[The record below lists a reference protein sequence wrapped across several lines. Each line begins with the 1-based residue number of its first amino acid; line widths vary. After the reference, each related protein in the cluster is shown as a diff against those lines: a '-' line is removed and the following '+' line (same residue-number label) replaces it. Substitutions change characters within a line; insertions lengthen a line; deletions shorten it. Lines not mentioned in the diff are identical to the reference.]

1 MEGGGKDEKRQ
12 QSPELRSLVVAEASR
27 AGIWAAMERYGIPY
41 GTVRMWQVQEEQH
54 QASNVGDTDAADTD
68 GDEQFPTWRVH
79 TPEERSAALK
89 DLESMDAASAA
100 EKHGVT
106 VQTIRAWRREATE
119 VASLPDETSDSDD
132 DDGADIADGDG
143 VRVEPVDPE
152 TWAEISRPKGAN
164 GKRYTPS
171 QRADAVAD
179 ATVMGVAA
187 AARKA
192 GVSRHTLYR
201 WIRRARQA
209 AGEDPPPRRWEQS
222 EVEKQR
228 DLEILH
234 EWHKQPGLGPMQI
247 RSQLRRRGVR
257 TSVHTVRRVMEDNGY
272 RPPKVESHA
281 HHERYEAVRPNQLW
295 HLDFVHR
302 HIHIAGTF
310 TLILLDDHSR
320 YVTGFEVGDAE
331 RANTV
336 LETFEAAVTRH
347 GRPEAVMSDRGSAFR
362 SWRGIGRF
370 TRLLEEMGVDQIVVE
385 HKEVNGK
392 VEVFNA
398 NLAKE
403 LFDTKRFDD
412 VGRMRAALAEHLHWY
427 NHRRTHQALGGLL
440 VPADRYYGRV
450 DEVMRRLESDH
461 SVEADPHDPCLD
473 ARILTL
479 LQVVSRGG
487 EPEVWLLGKRLL

>member
-1 MEGGGKDEKRQ
+1 MEGGSKDEKGQHPPDLQR
-12 QSPELRSLVVAEASR
+12 LVVAEAAG
-27 AGIWAAMERYGIPY
+27 AGIRAAMERYGVPY
-41 GTVRMWQVQEEQH
+41 GTVRMWQVQEEKRPE
-54 QASNVGDTDAADTD
+54 GDGADVD
-68 GDEQFPTWRVH
+68 GADQSRTWRVH
-79 TPEERSAALK
+79 SPEERSAALE
-89 DLESMDAASAA
+89 DLESMDIAAAA
-100 EKHGVT
+100 EKHGIT
-106 VQTIRAWRREATE
+106 VQTLRAWRRDSAELA
-119 VASLPDETSDSDD
+119 DSDD
-132 DDGADIADGDG
+132 DDSSAPRDSAADNG
-143 VRVEPVDPE
+143 VRIEPVDPE
-152 TWAEISRPKGAN
+152 TWAEISRPKGTT

-179 ATVMGVAA
+179 ASVTGVAA

-192 GVSRHTLYR
+192 GVSRHTLYL

-209 AGEDPPPRRWEQS
+209 GGDAPPPRRWEQT
-222 EVEKQR
+222 ETQQQR

-281 HHERYEAVRPNQLW
+281 HHERYEAMRPNQLW

-320 YVTGFEVGDAE
+320 YVTGSEVGDAE
-331 RANTV
+331 RADTV

-347 GRPEAVMSDRGSAFR
+347 GRPEAVMTDRGSAFWA
-362 SWRGIGRF
+362 WRGIGRF
-370 TRLLEEMGVDQIVVE
+370 TRLLEEMGVDQIVAE
-385 HKEVNGK
+385 HKELNGK

-403 LFDTKRFDD
+403 LFNTERFDD

-427 NHRRTHQALGGLL
+427 NHQRTHQALGGLL

-450 DEVMRRLESDH
+450 DEVMRRLESGEP
-461 SVEADPHDPCLD
+461 VETDPHDPCLD
-473 ARILTL
+473 ARLLTL

>member
-1 MEGGGKDEKRQ
+1 MEGGSKDERGQ
-12 QSPELRSLVVAEASR
+12 HPPELRSLVVAEATR

-41 GTVRMWQVQEEQH
+41 GTVRMWQVQDEQS
-54 QASNVGDTDAADTD
+54 Q
-68 GDEQFPTWRVH
+68 GDEGNGTDVEDADQACTWRVH
-79 TPEERSAALK
+79 SPEEKAAALT
-89 DLESMDAASAA
+89 DLDAMDPESAA

-106 VQTIRAWRREATE
+106 VQTIRAWRREAKEAT
-119 VASLPDETSDSDD
+119 ASPEETSDSDD
-132 DDGADIADGDG
+132 AEDAGTEEVDG

-152 TWAEISRPKGAN
+152 TWAEVSRPRGAH

-179 ATVMGVAA
+179 ASVIGVAA

-192 GVSRHTLYR
+192 GVSRHTLYQ

-209 AGEDPPPRRWEQS
+209 AGEVPPPRRWEQS

-320 YVTGFEVGDAE
+320 YVTGSEVGDAE
-331 RANTV
+331 RADTV

-347 GRPEAVMSDRGSAFR
+347 GRPEAVMTDRGSAFWA
-362 SWRGIGRF
+362 WRGIGRF
-370 TRLLEEMGVDQIVVE
+370 TRLLEEMGVDQIVAE
-385 HKEVNGK
+385 HKELNGK

-403 LFDTKRFDD
+403 LFNTERFDD

-427 NHRRTHQALGGLL
+427 NHQRTHQALGGLL

-450 DEVMRRLESDH
+450 DEVMRRLESGEP
-461 SVEADPHDPCLD
+461 VETDPHDPCLD
-473 ARILTL
+473 ARLLTL

>member
-1 MEGGGKDEKRQ
+1 MEGGSRDERDQ
-12 QSPELRSLVVAEASR
+12 HPPELRSLVVAEASR

-41 GTVRMWQVQEEQH
+41 GTVRLWQVQEEQG
-54 QASNVGDTDAADTD
+54 QTGEGDDPDAADAD
-68 GDEQFPTWRVH
+68 QIRTWRVH
-79 TPEERSAALK
+79 TPEEKAAALE
-89 DLESMDAASAA
+89 DLETMDPESAA

-106 VQTIRAWRREATE
+106 VQTIRAWRRVATE
-119 VASLPDETSDSDD
+119 AAALSEESSDEE
-132 DDGADIADGDG
+132 DDGATAADGTG
-143 VRVEPVDPE
+143 VQVEAVDSE
-152 TWAEISRPKGAN
+152 TWEEISRPRG
-164 GKRYTPS
+164 GQGRRYTPS

-179 ATVMGVAA
+179 ASVIGVAA

-192 GVSRHTLYR
+192 GVSRHTLYL
-201 WIRRARQA
+201 WIRRTQQA
-209 AGEDPPPRRWEQS
+209 SGEAPPTRRWEQS

-281 HHERYEAVRPNQLW
+281 HNERYEAVRPNQLW

-331 RANTV
+331 RADTV
-336 LETFEAAVTRH
+336 LETFEAAVARH
-347 GRPEAVMSDRGSAFR
+347 GRPEAVMSDRGAAFR
-362 SWRGIGRF
+362 SWRGVGRF
-370 TRLLEEMGVDQIVVE
+370 TRLLEEMGVDQIVAE
-385 HKEVNGK
+385 HKELNGK

-427 NHRRTHQALGGLL
+427 NHQRTHQSLGGLL

-450 DEVMRRLESDH
+450 DEVMRSLESGQPA
-461 SVEADPHDPCLD
+461 EADPHDPCLD
-473 ARILTL
+473 ARVLTL

-487 EPEVWLLGKRLL
+487 EPEIWLLGKRLL